1 MKKKGSQCSCCC
13 GDKSQQ
19 QFMYRKKNGVDVF
32 TGFSLFPGGTIVW
45 VGKDEK
51 LHRPIVTEADQAF
64 FLREMKQYDP

>member
-1 MKKKGSQCSCCC
+1 
-13 GDKSQQ
+13 
-19 QFMYRKKNGVDVF
+19 MYRKKNGVDVF